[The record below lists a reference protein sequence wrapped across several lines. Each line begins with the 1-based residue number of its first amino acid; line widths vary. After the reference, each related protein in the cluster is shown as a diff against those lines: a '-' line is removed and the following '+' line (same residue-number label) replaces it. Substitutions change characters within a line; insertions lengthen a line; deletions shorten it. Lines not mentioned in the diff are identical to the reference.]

1 VRVWFTRRSLRRHER
16 GTTLIEFSLVFPLL
30 VAILFGMIDGGRFIA
45 ARATLSQAAAVGV
58 RTACLS
64 STTGTS
70 DIDAAVAGSAITL
83 GGISVAPLDCAPAAG
98 CAAFP
103 IAIGTKVVLTTS
115 YNFQA
120 GFFKSFTKTMTQKS
134 RMVCE

>member
-1 VRVWFTRRSLRRHER
+1 M
-16 GTTLIEFSLVFPLL
+16 FPVL
-30 VAILFGMIDGGRFIA
+30 VALLFGMIDGGRFIA

-64 STTGTS
+64 STTGTA
-70 DIDAAVAGSAITL
+70 DINAAVSASAITL
-83 GGISVAPLDCAPAAG
+83 GGISVAPLDCLPAVCG
-98 CAAFP
+98 TFP
-103 IAIGTKVVLTTS
+103 IAAGTKVVLTTS

-120 GFFKSFTKTMTQKS
+120 GFFRSFTKTMTQKS